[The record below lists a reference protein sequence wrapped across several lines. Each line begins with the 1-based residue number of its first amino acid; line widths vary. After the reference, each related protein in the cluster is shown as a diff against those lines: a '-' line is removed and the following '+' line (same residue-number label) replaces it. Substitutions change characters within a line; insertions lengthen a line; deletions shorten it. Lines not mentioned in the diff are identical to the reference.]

1 MTVHTCIGIIPSANQ
16 TEQST
21 NITDDLSNSIR
32 SRDTTVIAAVVA
44 SVGAV
49 LAITLCVVAT
59 VVLVLALKRRQKQE
73 QVVELQGNA
82 VTYSI
87 R

>member
-1 MTVHTCIGIIPSANQ
+1 MTVHACIGIIPSANQ

-21 NITDDLSNSIR
+21 NITDDLSNSIG
-32 SRDTTVIAAVVA
+32 SSDTTAIAAVA

-49 LAITLCVVAT
+49 LAITLCVVVTA
-59 VVLVLALKRRQKQE
+59 VLVLALKRRQKQE